1 VPQRPNTHRKHKR
14 QSISFEARLRI
25 FCTVAALVFMGLV
38 ATVLTLLHVT
48 AGPLFATLGIL
59 LLILLLVFAAFIEEA
74 IRPIQTL
81 ANVVAA
87 LREEDYSFRARGAN
101 RDDSVGQLSL
111 EINALADTL
120 QAQRVGALEAVAL
133 LRRVIAEMDAPV
145 LAFDQETRLR
155 LLNPAAE
162 RVFALL
168 PARDLGKTAED
179 LSLKGLLDEPSEA
192 VLQLDLQRSPASG
205 LKRPEPSQP
214 ARWMIRRGEFR
225 QRGIPHTLVV
235 LSDVSAALREEER
248 LAWRRLIRVIGHE
261 ISNSLTPIKSI
272 AGSLRS
278 RMLPTAPR
286 PDAPISSSPV
296 SSSPASVVS
305 PNGVLTRDLQ
315 RGLSVIEN
323 RAESLNRFVQAY
335 RQLAQLPAPILKR
348 VPLLPLLERVI
359 SLEIRLD
366 VRLLTAPNV
375 ELLADE
381 DQIEQLLI
389 NLVRNAVES
398 ALTCV
403 EEEPGAGSAVPT
415 EGTPGPNENHV
426 ILSEAK
432 DLVVPSPAT
441 NLEEKENSVILSEAK
456 DGVVPVPA
464 TSPAEQKRS
473 VILSEAKDL
482 VVPPPAT
489 NPAEQKHSVILSEA
503 SESVAPAPGRNK
515 QFRRESNEPGLSE
528 SSQTTSRTAPAFPPE
543 TATNLTR
550 SESSVIL
557 REASASSRPPLARQ
571 TVQTRAEG
579 PGLSES
585 SQTASRTAPA
595 FSSSSSEDAKPC
607 RPSVTIHAT
616 EDGDLVAIQIE
627 DNGPGLAN
635 PENLFVPLYTTK
647 KAGSGVGLALARQIV
662 EAHGGAI
669 ELRNK
674 PNHTGCI
681 AEVRIPI
688 AERPRG

>member
-1 VPQRPNTHRKHKR
+1 MASRAQGPHRRKHKR

-25 FCTVAALVFMGLV
+25 FCTVGALILLGLC
-38 ATVLTLLHVT
+38 AFVLALLHVT
-48 AGPLFATLGIL
+48 AGPLLATLGIL
-59 LLILLLVFAAFIEEA
+59 LLVLLLVFAAFIEEA

-145 LAFDQETRLR
+145 LAFDQDARLR

-168 PARDLGKTAED
+168 PARDLGKSAEE
-179 LSLKGLLDEPSEA
+179 LSLTTLLDEPSES
-192 VLQLDLQRSPASG
+192 VLPMEASTALNRAAQRGGAESS
-205 LKRPEPSQP
+205 
-214 ARWMIRRGEFR
+214 ARWMIRRSTFR
-225 QRGIPHTLVV
+225 QRGVPHILVV
-235 LSDVSAALREEER
+235 LSDVSVALREEER

-278 RMLPTAPR
+278 RILPGAWRAAKTAGES
-286 PDAPISSSPV
+286 ATLSPG
-296 SSSPASVVS
+296 
-305 PNGVLTRDLQ
+305 NGVLQRDLQ
-315 RGLSVIEN
+315 RGLGVIEN

-335 RQLAQLPAPILKR
+335 RQLAQLPSPVLKH
-348 VPLLPLLERVI
+348 VPLVPLLERVV

-366 VRLLTAPNV
+366 VRLVSAPDV
-375 ELLADE
+375 DLLADA

-398 ALTCV
+398 ATACV
-403 EEEPGAGSAVPT
+403 EEEEPEPAAVGEST
-415 EGTPGPNENHV
+415 
-426 ILSEAK
+426 
-432 DLVVPSPAT
+432 
-441 NLEEKENSVILSEAK
+441 
-456 DGVVPVPA
+456 
-464 TSPAEQKRS
+464 
-473 VILSEAKDL
+473 
-482 VVPPPAT
+482 
-489 NPAEQKHSVILSEA
+489 
-503 SESVAPAPGRNK
+503 SESG
-515 QFRRESNEPGLSE
+515 SE
-528 SSQTTSRTAPAFPPE
+528 S
-543 TATNLTR
+543 R
-550 SESSVIL
+550 SESASE
-557 REASASSRPPLARQ
+557 REPAPPPRR
-571 TVQTRAEG
+571 VQPSG
-579 PGLSES
+579 P
-585 SQTASRTAPA
+585 
-595 FSSSSSEDAKPC
+595 PC
-607 RPSVTIHAT
+607 DPEVTIRAT
-616 EDGDLVAIQIE
+616 EEGDLVSIQIE
-627 DNGPGLAN
+627 DNGHGLAN

-669 ELRNK
+669 ELRNR
-674 PNHTGCI
+674 PNHQGCI

-688 AERPRG
+688 AERSRSDPATVAGASR

>member
-1 VPQRPNTHRKHKR
+1 MANHHHRRKPKPQ
-14 QSISFEARLRI
+14 SLSFEARLRI
-25 FCTVAALVFMGLV
+25 FCTVAALIVLGLI
-38 ATVLTLLHVT
+38 AAILALLHIS
-48 AGPLFATLGIL
+48 AGPMLATLGIL
-59 LLILLLVFAAFIEEA
+59 VLILLLVFAAFIEEA
-74 IRPIQTL
+74 VRPIQTL

-120 QAQRVGALEAVAL
+120 QTQRVASLEAVAL
-133 LRRVIAEMDAPV
+133 LRRVIAEMNAPV
-145 LAFDQETRLR
+145 LAFDQEHRLR

-162 RVFALL
+162 RVFSLEST
-168 PARDLGKTAED
+168 RHLGKTAED
-179 LSLKGLLDEPSEA
+179 LALTDLLGEPSDT
-192 VLQLDLQRSPASG
+192 VLQLDLPRPSPPG
-205 LKRPEPSQP
+205 VKRPEPSQS

-278 RMLPTAPR
+278 RIPQAPSHAPQGVPEPANGATEATAP
-286 PDAPISSSPV
+286 PAHLENPAFAWTTSP
-296 SSSPASVVS
+296 
-305 PNGVLTRDLQ
+305 LQRDLQ

-335 RQLAQLPAPILKR
+335 RQLAQLPSPVLKR
-348 VPLLPLLERVI
+348 VPLVPLLERVV

-366 VRLLTAPNV
+366 VRLLHAPDV
-375 ELLADE
+375 ELLADA

-403 EEEPGAGSAVPT
+403 EEPEAGAPERPAVAAGIRTNPVESEEP
-415 EGTPGPNENHV
+415 V
-426 ILSEAK
+426 ILSE
-432 DLVVPSPAT
+432 P
-441 NLEEKENSVILSEAK
+441 
-456 DGVVPVPA
+456 
-464 TSPAEQKRS
+464 
-473 VILSEAKDL
+473 
-482 VVPPPAT
+482 
-489 NPAEQKHSVILSEA
+489 
-503 SESVAPAPGRNK
+503 SESVAPAPGRNN
-515 QFRRESNEPGLSE
+515 QYSRESNG
-528 SSQTTSRTAPAFPPE
+528 PAFPS
-543 TATNLTR
+543 LT
-550 SESSVIL
+550 
-557 REASASSRPPLARQ
+557 PP
-571 TVQTRAEG
+571 
-579 PGLSES
+579 P
-585 SQTASRTAPA
+585 
-595 FSSSSSEDAKPC
+595 KPC
-607 RPSVTIHAT
+607 TPDVTLRAT
-616 EDGDLVAIQIE
+616 EEGDLVCIIIE

-647 KAGSGVGLALARQIV
+647 KSGSGVGLALARQIV

-669 ELRNK
+669 DLRNK

-681 AEVRIPI
+681 AEVRIPV
-688 AERPRG
+688 A

>member
-1 VPQRPNTHRKHKR
+1 MPQHPHYHRKPKR
-14 QSISFEARLRI
+14 QSISFEARLRV
-25 FCTVAALVFMGLV
+25 FCTVGALCLLGLS
-38 ATVLTLLHVT
+38 AIVLALLHVT
-48 AGPLFATLGIL
+48 MGPMLATLGIL

-101 RDDSVGQLSL
+101 REDSVGQLSL

-120 QAQRVGALEAVAL
+120 QSQRVGALEAVAL

-162 RVFALL
+162 RVFSLL
-168 PARDLGKTAED
+168 PARDLAKTATD
-179 LSLKGLLDEPSEA
+179 LELTSLLNEPSEA
-192 VLQLDLQRSPASG
+192 AVQLELPRATSTGPRRS
-205 LKRPEPSQP
+205 EPTQP
-214 ARWMIRRGEFR
+214 QRWMIRRSTFR
-225 QRGIPHTLVV
+225 QRGVPHTLIV

-278 RMLPTAPR
+278 RILPAASRSDPHVSSTPA
-286 PDAPISSSPV
+286 SSPV
-296 SSSPASVVS
+296 SSSPAPS
-305 PNGVLTRDLQ
+305 PNGVLNRDLQ

-335 RQLAQLPAPILKR
+335 RQLAQLPAPVLKR
-348 VPLLPLLERVI
+348 VPLVPLLERVV
-359 SLEIRLD
+359 SLEIRLNVRILAAPD
-366 VRLLTAPNV
+366 VD
-375 ELLADE
+375 LLADQ

-398 ALTCV
+398 ALTCA
-403 EEEPGAGSAVPT
+403 EEQPEPASAAIQGEPT
-415 EGTPGPNENHV
+415 PNMTV
-426 ILSEAK
+426 I
-432 DLVVPSPAT
+432 
-441 NLEEKENSVILSEAK
+441 
-456 DGVVPVPA
+456 
-464 TSPAEQKRS
+464 R
-473 VILSEAKDL
+473 
-482 VVPPPAT
+482 
-489 NPAEQKHSVILSEA
+489 SEA
-503 SESVAPAPGRNK
+503 SESVAPAFGRNK
-515 QFRRESNEPGLSE
+515 QPERESNGPEPSTGTSAGDALLSE
-528 SSQTTSRTAPAFPPE
+528 VRREAG
-543 TATNLTR
+543 NV
-550 SESSVIL
+550 SEGNVIL
-557 REASASSRPPLARQ
+557 SGGRPRE
-571 TVQTRAEG
+571 RAYGVEG
-579 PGLSES
+579 
-585 SQTASRTAPA
+585 
-595 FSSSSSEDAKPC
+595 
-607 RPSVTIHAT
+607 PSVTLRAT
-616 EDGDLVAIQIE
+616 EDADLVAIAIE

-662 EAHGGAI
+662 EAHGGSI

-681 AEVRIPI
+681 AEVRIPV
-688 AERPRG
+688 AERIGA

>member
-1 VPQRPNTHRKHKR
+1 MANPHHKRKPKR

-25 FCTVAALVFMGLV
+25 FCTVGALVLLGLST
-38 ATVLTLLHVT
+38 ALLALFHVT
-48 AGPLFATLGIL
+48 TGPMLATLGIL
-59 LLILLLVFAAFIEEA
+59 LLVLLLVFAAFIEEA

-145 LAFDQETRLR
+145 LAFDQDARLR

-162 RVFALL
+162 RVFSLL
-168 PARDLGKTAED
+168 PARDLGSSIAD
-179 LSLKGLLDEPSEA
+179 LDLTGLLDEPSEA
-192 VLQLDLQRSPASG
+192 AVQLELPRASASG
-205 LKRPEPSQP
+205 ARRSEPSQP
-214 ARWMIRRGEFR
+214 QRWMIRRSTFR
-225 QRGIPHTLVV
+225 QRGVPHTLVV

-278 RMLPTAPR
+278 RILPKSTNGSEPATTASPTITAN
-286 PDAPISSSPV
+286 PAPTPPAPQPPAV
-296 SSSPASVVS
+296 S
-305 PNGVLTRDLQ
+305 VLQRDLQ

-335 RQLAQLPAPILKR
+335 RQLAQLPAPVLKR

-366 VRLLTAPNV
+366 VRLLAAPDV
-375 ELLADE
+375 DLLADA

-398 ALTCV
+398 ALTRV
-403 EEEPGAGSAVPT
+403 EEEPEAAVIQSEPTPTSTVILNEAQRSEGSAFPA
-415 EGTPGPNENHV
+415 GTTAGPGKTANPFME
-426 ILSEAK
+426 
-432 DLVVPSPAT
+432 
-441 NLEEKENSVILSEAK
+441 
-456 DGVVPVPA
+456 
-464 TSPAEQKRS
+464 RS
-473 VILSEAKDL
+473 G
-482 VVPPPAT
+482 
-489 NPAEQKHSVILSEA
+489 A
-503 SESVAPAPGRNK
+503 S
-515 QFRRESNEPGLSE
+515 
-528 SSQTTSRTAPAFPPE
+528 TAPCTP
-543 TATNLTR
+543 T
-550 SESSVIL
+550 
-557 REASASSRPPLARQ
+557 
-571 TVQTRAEG
+571 
-579 PGLSES
+579 
-585 SQTASRTAPA
+585 
-595 FSSSSSEDAKPC
+595 
-607 RPSVTIHAT
+607 VTIRAI
-616 EDGDLVAIQIE
+616 EEADLVAIVIE

-635 PENLFVPLYTTK
+635 PDNLFVPLYTTK
-647 KAGSGVGLALARQIV
+647 KSGSGVGLALARQIV

-669 ELRNK
+669 ELRNR
-674 PNHTGCI
+674 PNHQGCI
-681 AEVRIPI
+681 AEVRIPL
-688 AERPRG
+688 AEKARI

>member
-1 VPQRPNTHRKHKR
+1 MP
-14 QSISFEARLRI
+14 FEARLRI
-25 FCTVAALVFMGLV
+25 FCTVGALIVMGLC
-38 ATVLTLLHVT
+38 AAILALLHVT
-48 AGPLFATLGIL
+48 LGPMLATLGIL
-59 LLILLLVFAAFIEEA
+59 VLILLLVFAAFIEEA

-162 RVFALL
+162 RAFSIE
-168 PARDLGKTAED
+168 PAKHLGKTATE
-179 LSLKGLLDEPSEA
+179 LNLTGLLDEPSET
-192 VLQLDLQRSPASG
+192 VVQLDTQGPATPG
-205 LKRPEPSQP
+205 LRRPEPSQP
-214 ARWMIRRGEFR
+214 ARWMIRRGAFR
-225 QRGIPHTLVV
+225 QRGVPHTLVV

-278 RMLPTAPR
+278 RILPPAPR
-286 PDAPISSSPV
+286 PPIIV
-296 SSSPASVVS
+296 SDPPNNALGSPAAPAQPPLLS
-305 PNGVLTRDLQ
+305 PPQAASLQRDLQ

-348 VPLLPLLERVI
+348 VPLLPLLERVV

-366 VRLLTAPNV
+366 VRLLAAPDID
-375 ELLADE
+375 LLADE

-398 ALTCV
+398 ALSCV
-403 EEEPGAGSAVPT
+403 DETSDQPT
-415 EGTPGPNENHV
+415 PASPADTS
-426 ILSEAK
+426 LSDLRSEAAK
-432 DLVVPSPAT
+432 VNDGNASLA
-441 NLEEKENSVILSEAK
+441 EAK
-456 DGVVPVPA
+456 
-464 TSPAEQKRS
+464 RS
-473 VILSEAKDL
+473 SVL
-482 VVPPPAT
+482 V
-489 NPAEQKHSVILSEA
+489 
-503 SESVAPAPGRNK
+503 GM
-515 QFRRESNEPGLSE
+515 
-528 SSQTTSRTAPAFPPE
+528 RTA
-543 TATNLTR
+543 
-550 SESSVIL
+550 
-557 REASASSRPPLARQ
+557 EACPNDL
-571 TVQTRAEG
+571 
-579 PGLSES
+579 
-585 SQTASRTAPA
+585 A
-595 FSSSSSEDAKPC
+595 FS
-607 RPSVTIHAT
+607 RAT
-616 EDGDLVAIQIE
+616 EPCEPEVTVRATDDGDLVSIAIE

-647 KAGSGVGLALARQIV
+647 KSGSGVGLALARQIV
-662 EAHGGAI
+662 EAHGGVI
-669 ELRNK
+669 DLRNK
-674 PNHTGCI
+674 PNHQGCI

-688 AERPRG
+688 AERLKI

>member
-1 VPQRPNTHRKHKR
+1 MP
-14 QSISFEARLRI
+14 FEARLRI
-25 FCTVAALVFMGLV
+25 FCTVGALIVMGLC
-38 ATVLTLLHVT
+38 AAILALLHVT
-48 AGPLFATLGIL
+48 LGPMLATLGIL
-59 LLILLLVFAAFIEEA
+59 VLILLLVFAAFIEEA

-162 RVFALL
+162 RAFSIE
-168 PARDLGKTAED
+168 PAKHLGKTATE
-179 LSLKGLLDEPSEA
+179 LNLTGLLDEPSET
-192 VLQLDLQRSPASG
+192 VVQLDTQGPATPG
-205 LKRPEPSQP
+205 LRRPEPSQP
-214 ARWMIRRGEFR
+214 ARWMIRRGAFR
-225 QRGIPHTLVV
+225 QRGVPHTLVV

-278 RMLPTAPR
+278 RIVPAPPR
-286 PDAPISSSPV
+286 TDNSISATPQPAPVP
-296 SSSPASVVS
+296 
-305 PNGVLTRDLQ
+305 PNSAVLQRDLQ

-335 RQLAQLPAPILKR
+335 RQLAQLPAPVLKR
-348 VPLLPLLERVI
+348 VPLQPLLERVV

-366 VRLLTAPNV
+366 VRLLAAPEV

-398 ALTCV
+398 ALSCAD
-403 EEEPGAGSAVPT
+403 EADQPASASPADTSLSELRREAAKVSDGNAT
-415 EGTPGPNENHV
+415 
-426 ILSEAK
+426 LSEAK
-432 DLVVPSPAT
+432 RSLVPAG
-441 NLEEKENSVILSEAK
+441 VRASEAGPN
-456 DGVVPVPA
+456 D
-464 TSPAEQKRS
+464 R
-473 VILSEAKDL
+473 
-482 VVPPPAT
+482 
-489 NPAEQKHSVILSEA
+489 
-503 SESVAPAPGRNK
+503 
-515 QFRRESNEPGLSE
+515 
-528 SSQTTSRTAPAFPPE
+528 AF
-543 TATNLTR
+543 
-550 SESSVIL
+550 
-557 REASASSRPPLARQ
+557 SRP
-571 TVQTRAEG
+571 TE
-579 PGLSES
+579 
-585 SQTASRTAPA
+585 
-595 FSSSSSEDAKPC
+595 PC
-607 RPSVTIHAT
+607 EPEVTIRAID
-616 EDGDLVAIQIE
+616 DGDLVCIAIE

-647 KAGSGVGLALARQIV
+647 KSGSGVGLALARQIV
-662 EAHGGAI
+662 EAHGGVI
-669 ELRNK
+669 DLRNK
-674 PNHTGCI
+674 PNHQGCI
-681 AEVRIPI
+681 AEVRIPV
-688 AERPRG
+688 AERPRP

>member
-1 VPQRPNTHRKHKR
+1 MANRPQRRKPKR

-25 FCTVAALVFMGLV
+25 FCTVGALILLGLST
-38 ATVLTLLHVT
+38 ALLALFHVT
-48 AGPLFATLGIL
+48 TGPMLATLGIL
-59 LLILLLVFAAFIEEA
+59 LLVLLLVFAAFIEEA

-145 LAFDQETRLR
+145 LAFDQDARLR

-162 RVFALL
+162 RVFTLL
-168 PARDLGKTAED
+168 PARDLGKSVAD
-179 LSLKGLLDEPSEA
+179 LDLTGLLDEPSEA
-192 VLQLDLQRSPASG
+192 AVQLELPRASFSSARRSD
-205 LKRPEPSQP
+205 PSQP
-214 ARWMIRRGEFR
+214 QRWMIRRSTFR
-225 QRGIPHTLVV
+225 QRGVPHTLVV

-278 RMLPTAPR
+278 RILPK
-286 PDAPISSSPV
+286 
-296 SSSPASVVS
+296 S
-305 PNGVLTRDLQ
+305 PNGSEPATTASSAPTPPAPQPPAVSVLQRDLQ

-335 RQLAQLPAPILKR
+335 RQLAQLPAPVLKR
-348 VPLLPLLERVI
+348 VPLLPLLERVT

-366 VRLLTAPNV
+366 VRLLAAPDV
-375 ELLADE
+375 DLLADE

-403 EEEPGAGSAVPT
+403 EEEPEPTSAVT
-415 EGTPGPNENHV
+415 LN
-426 ILSEAK
+426 EAK
-432 DLVVPSPAT
+432 RS
-441 NLEEKENSVILSEAK
+441 EES
-456 DGVVPVPA
+456 
-464 TSPAEQKRS
+464 
-473 VILSEAKDL
+473 
-482 VVPPPAT
+482 
-489 NPAEQKHSVILSEA
+489 
-503 SESVAPAPGRNK
+503 
-515 QFRRESNEPGLSE
+515 GLSE
-528 SSQTTSRTAPAFPPE
+528 SAQPTSRMAPGV
-543 TATNLTR
+543 
-550 SESSVIL
+550 SS
-557 REASASSRPPLARQ
+557 
-571 TVQTRAEG
+571 
-579 PGLSES
+579 
-585 SQTASRTAPA
+585 APCT
-595 FSSSSSEDAKPC
+595 PQ
-607 RPSVTIHAT
+607 VTIRAI
-616 EDGDLVAIQIE
+616 EEADLVAIVIE

-635 PENLFVPLYTTK
+635 PDNLFVPLYTTK
-647 KAGSGVGLALARQIV
+647 KSGSGVGLALARQIV

-669 ELRNK
+669 ELRNR
-674 PNHTGCI
+674 PNHQGCI
-681 AEVRIPI
+681 AEVRIPL
-688 AERPRG
+688 AERPKI

>member
-1 VPQRPNTHRKHKR
+1 MANYPHRRKPKR
-14 QSISFEARLRI
+14 QSISFEARLRV
-25 FCTVAALVFMGLV
+25 FCTVGALCLVGLS
-38 ATVLTLLHVT
+38 AIVLALLHVT
-48 AGPLFATLGIL
+48 LGPMVATLGIL

-101 RDDSVGQLSL
+101 REDSVGQLSL

-120 QAQRVGALEAVAL
+120 QSQRVGALEAVAL

-162 RVFALL
+162 RVFSLL
-168 PARDLGKTAED
+168 PARDLAKTATE
-179 LSLKGLLDEPSEA
+179 LELTSLLNEPSEA
-192 VLQLDLQRSPASG
+192 AVQLELPRATSASPRRS
-205 LKRPEPSQP
+205 EPNQP
-214 ARWMIRRGEFR
+214 QRWMIRRSTFR
-225 QRGIPHTLVV
+225 QHGVPHTLVV

-278 RMLPTAPR
+278 RILPAGSRTAAPA
-286 PDAPISSSPV
+286 PD
-296 SSSPASVVS
+296 PASIPPS
-305 PNGVLTRDLQ
+305 NGVLNRDLQ

-335 RQLAQLPAPILKR
+335 RQLAQLPAPVLKR
-348 VPLLPLLERVI
+348 VPLVPLLERVV

-366 VRLLTAPNV
+366 VRILAAPDV
-375 ELLADE
+375 DLLADQ

-403 EEEPGAGSAVPT
+403 EEEPEACPLPAPA
-415 EGTPGPNENHV
+415 V
-426 ILSEAK
+426 ILNA
-432 DLVVPSPAT
+432 A
-441 NLEEKENSVILSEAK
+441 
-456 DGVVPVPA
+456 
-464 TSPAEQKRS
+464 Q
-473 VILSEAKDL
+473 
-482 VVPPPAT
+482 
-489 NPAEQKHSVILSEA
+489 
-503 SESVAPAPGRNK
+503 
-515 QFRRESNEPGLSE
+515 
-528 SSQTTSRTAPAFPPE
+528 
-543 TATNLTR
+543 R
-550 SESSVIL
+550 SEGPRVFSTSEDVAVSEERC
-557 REASASSRPPLARQ
+557 REA
-571 TVQTRAEG
+571 
-579 PGLSES
+579 
-585 SQTASRTAPA
+585 APCQP
-595 FSSSSSEDAKPC
+595 E
-607 RPSVTIHAT
+607 VTLRAT
-616 EDGDLVAIQIE
+616 EDADLITIAIE

-662 EAHGGAI
+662 EAHGGDLS
-669 ELRNK
+669 LRNK

-688 AERPRG
+688 AERARPS

>member
-1 VPQRPNTHRKHKR
+1 MANRPHHRKHKR

-25 FCTVAALVFMGLV
+25 FCTVSALVFMGLI
-38 ATVLTLLHVT
+38 AAVLTLLHVT
-48 AGPLFATLGIL
+48 TGPLLATLGIL

-179 LSLKGLLDEPSEA
+179 LSLTGLLDEPSEA
-192 VLQLDLQRSPASG
+192 AVMLELPRPAAPG
-205 LKRPEPSQP
+205 ARRPEPSQS

-278 RMLPTAPR
+278 RVLPPTPHAEAP
-286 PDAPISSSPV
+286 PLPSPV
-296 SSSPASVVS
+296 SVAAA
-305 PNGVLTRDLQ
+305 NGVLTRDLQ

-335 RQLAQLPAPILKR
+335 RQLAQLPAPVLKR
-348 VPLLPLLERVI
+348 VPLVPLLERVI

-366 VRLLTAPNV
+366 VRLLAAPEV
-375 ELLADE
+375 ELLADT

-403 EEEPGAGSAVPT
+403 EEEP
-415 EGTPGPNENHV
+415 E
-426 ILSEAK
+426 
-432 DLVVPSPAT
+432 PAT
-441 NLEEKENSVILSEAK
+441 VNESAG
-456 DGVVPVPA
+456 DA
-464 TSPAEQKRS
+464 
-473 VILSEAKDL
+473 
-482 VVPPPAT
+482 
-489 NPAEQKHSVILSEA
+489 A
-503 SESVAPAPGRNK
+503 SESKPAPSA
-515 QFRRESNEPGLSE
+515 RRAP
-528 SSQTTSRTAPAFPPE
+528 TAA
-543 TATNLTR
+543 
-550 SESSVIL
+550 
-557 REASASSRPPLARQ
+557 
-571 TVQTRAEG
+571 
-579 PGLSES
+579 
-585 SQTASRTAPA
+585 
-595 FSSSSSEDAKPC
+595 PC
-607 RPSVTIHAT
+607 RPKVTIRAT

-662 EAHGGAI
+662 EAHGGVI

-674 PNHTGCI
+674 PNHQGCI

-688 AERPRG
+688 AERARL

>member
-1 VPQRPNTHRKHKR
+1 MP
-14 QSISFEARLRI
+14 FEARLRI
-25 FCTVAALVFMGLV
+25 FCTVGALIVMGL
-38 ATVLTLLHVT
+38 AASILALLHVT
-48 AGPLFATLGIL
+48 LGPMLATLGIL
-59 LLILLLVFAAFIEEA
+59 VLILLLVFAAFIEEA

-101 RDDSVGQLSL
+101 REDSVGQLSL

-162 RVFALL
+162 RAFSIE
-168 PARDLGKTAED
+168 PAKHLGKTATE
-179 LSLKGLLDEPSEA
+179 LNLTGLLDEPSET
-192 VLQLDLQRSPASG
+192 VVQLDTQGPATPG
-205 LKRPEPSQP
+205 LRRPEPSQP
-214 ARWMIRRGEFR
+214 ARWMIRRGAFR
-225 QRGIPHTLVV
+225 QRGVPHTLVV

-278 RMLPTAPR
+278 RILPPAPR
-286 PDAPISSSPV
+286 PPIIV
-296 SSSPASVVS
+296 SDPPNNALGSPAAPAQPPLLS
-305 PNGVLTRDLQ
+305 PPQAASLQRDLQ

-335 RQLAQLPAPILKR
+335 RQLAQLPAPVLKR
-348 VPLLPLLERVI
+348 VPLQALLERVV

-366 VRLLTAPNV
+366 VRLIAAPDV

-398 ALTCV
+398 ALSCV
-403 EEEPGAGSAVPT
+403 DEAPDQPT
-415 EGTPGPNENHV
+415 S
-426 ILSEAK
+426 LSPADTSLSDLRREAAKVSDGNATLAEAK
-432 DLVVPSPAT
+432 RS
-441 NLEEKENSVILSEAK
+441 S
-456 DGVVPVPA
+456 VPVG
-464 TSPAEQKRS
+464 
-473 VILSEAKDL
+473 V
-482 VVPPPAT
+482 
-489 NPAEQKHSVILSEA
+489 
-503 SESVAPAPGRNK
+503 
-515 QFRRESNEPGLSE
+515 
-528 SSQTTSRTAPAFPPE
+528 RTAE
-543 TATNLTR
+543 
-550 SESSVIL
+550 V
-557 REASASSRPPLARQ
+557 RPSDL
-571 TVQTRAEG
+571 
-579 PGLSES
+579 
-585 SQTASRTAPA
+585 A
-595 FSSSSSEDAKPC
+595 FS
-607 RPSVTIHAT
+607 HAT
-616 EDGDLVAIQIE
+616 EPCEPEVTIRATDDGDLVSIAIE

-647 KAGSGVGLALARQIV
+647 KSGSGVGLALARQIV
-662 EAHGGAI
+662 EAHGGVI
-669 ELRNK
+669 DLRNK
-674 PNHTGCI
+674 PNHQGCI

-688 AERPRG
+688 AERLKI

>member
-1 VPQRPNTHRKHKR
+1 VPQHPHYHRKPKR
-14 QSISFEARLRI
+14 QSISFEARLRV
-25 FCTVAALVFMGLV
+25 FCTVGALCLLGLS
-38 ATVLTLLHVT
+38 AIVLALLHVT
-48 AGPLFATLGIL
+48 MGPMLATLGIL

-101 RDDSVGQLSL
+101 REDSVGQLSL

-120 QAQRVGALEAVAL
+120 QSQRVGALEAVAL

-162 RVFALL
+162 RVFSLL
-168 PARDLGKTAED
+168 PARDLAKTATD
-179 LSLKGLLDEPSEA
+179 LELTSLLNEPSEA
-192 VLQLDLQRSPASG
+192 AVQLELPRATSTGSRRS
-205 LKRPEPSQP
+205 EPTQP
-214 ARWMIRRGEFR
+214 QRWMIRRSTFR
-225 QRGIPHTLVV
+225 QRGVPHTLVV

-278 RMLPTAPR
+278 RILPK
-286 PDAPISSSPV
+286 
-296 SSSPASVVS
+296 S
-305 PNGVLTRDLQ
+305 PNGSEPATTATANSAANSATTSHANPTTAPPASPQSPAAGVLQRDLQ

-335 RQLAQLPAPILKR
+335 RQLAQLPAPVLKR
-348 VPLLPLLERVI
+348 VPLVPLLERVV
-359 SLEIRLD
+359 SLEIRLEVHILAAPD
-366 VRLLTAPNV
+366 VD
-375 ELLADE
+375 LLADQ

-398 ALTCV
+398 ALTCA
-403 EEEPGAGSAVPT
+403 EEEPEPVPRVILNEAKRSEGSAFPASIPT
-415 EGTPGPNENHV
+415 N
-426 ILSEAK
+426 
-432 DLVVPSPAT
+432 PAG
-441 NLEEKENSVILSEAK
+441 NENSV
-456 DGVVPVPA
+456 
-464 TSPAEQKRS
+464 T
-473 VILSEAKDL
+473 
-482 VVPPPAT
+482 
-489 NPAEQKHSVILSEA
+489 LSEA
-503 SESVAPAPGRNK
+503 SESVAPAPGRNNQSERESNGPAFPVPSPTDSVMLSEASESVAPAFGRNK
-515 QFRRESNEPGLSE
+515 QSERESNEPALSE
-528 SSQTTSRTAPAFPPE
+528 GPARDRSRTGPAFAAAGRLTPPCAPE
-543 TATNLTR
+543 VTLRATD
-550 SESSVIL
+550 
-557 REASASSRPPLARQ
+557 
-571 TVQTRAEG
+571 
-579 PGLSES
+579 
-585 SQTASRTAPA
+585 
-595 FSSSSSEDAKPC
+595 DADL
-607 RPSVTIHAT
+607 VTIA
-616 EDGDLVAIQIE
+616 IE

-662 EAHGGAI
+662 EAHGGTI

-688 AERPRG
+688 AERA

>member
-1 VPQRPNTHRKHKR
+1 MATHPRQRKHKR
-14 QSISFEARLRI
+14 QSIAFEARLRI
-25 FCTVAALVFMGLV
+25 FCTVAALIFMALC
-38 ATVLTLLHVT
+38 ASVLALLHVSL
-48 AGPLFATLGIL
+48 GPVLASLGIL
-59 LLILLLVFAAFIEEA
+59 LLILLLIFAAFIEEA

-168 PARDLGKTAED
+168 PVRDLGKTAGE
-179 LSLKGLLDEPSEA
+179 LNLTSLLDELHEGVLPIEAHAALNRAATRSGFDPSA
-192 VLQLDLQRSPASG
+192 QSV
-205 LKRPEPSQP
+205 
-214 ARWMIRRGEFR
+214 RWMIRRGVFR
-225 QRGIPHTLVV
+225 QRGVPHTLVV

-278 RMLPTAPR
+278 RILPLPPR
-286 PDAPISSSPV
+286 ADAPVSPPPV
-296 SSSPASVVS
+296 SIALT
-305 PNGVLTRDLQ
+305 NGVLTRDLQ

-335 RQLAQLPAPILKR
+335 RQLAQLPAPVLKR
-348 VPLLPLLERVI
+348 VPLVPLLERVV

-366 VRLLTAPNV
+366 VRLLPAPDV

-398 ALTCV
+398 ALTCI
-403 EEEPGAGSAVPT
+403 EEDAE
-415 EGTPGPNENHV
+415 
-426 ILSEAK
+426 
-432 DLVVPSPAT
+432 PAT
-441 NLEEKENSVILSEAK
+441 GT
-456 DGVVPVPA
+456 D
-464 TSPAEQKRS
+464 
-473 VILSEAKDL
+473 
-482 VVPPPAT
+482 
-489 NPAEQKHSVILSEA
+489 
-503 SESVAPAPGRNK
+503 
-515 QFRRESNEPGLSE
+515 
-528 SSQTTSRTAPAFPPE
+528 
-543 TATNLTR
+543 
-550 SESSVIL
+550 
-557 REASASSRPPLARQ
+557 SASSRETAN
-571 TVQTRAEG
+571 VAG
-579 PGLSES
+579 S
-585 SQTASRTAPA
+585 SKTTAP
-595 FSSSSSEDAKPC
+595 PC
-607 RPSVTIHAT
+607 SPEVTVRAAD
-616 EDGDLVAIQIE
+616 DGDLVSIQIE

-669 ELRNK
+669 DLRNK

-688 AERPRG
+688 AERPR